1 MFTGRTT
8 LCEDTQIPG
17 LMRAGGLRGGVLA
30 QEDTSGSRD
39 GDGAG
44 SRVHK

>member
-1 MFTGRTT
+1 MFRVRATS
-8 LCEDTQIPG
+8 CEDTQIPG

-30 QEDTSGSRD
+30 QEDTNGSRG

-44 SRVHK
+44 SRAHK